1 MRNSCRAPV
10 ARVMPTTGFPGSDKI
25 AAIQMVS
32 TPDLQENLDSAS
44 RLIKL
49 AAEQG
54 AQLVLLPEVFA
65 VLEGGPMAEFAEL
78 EGHGPIQEFLASQA
92 KENQLILIGGTIP
105 LLSRP
110 GKPGGESGGVLDD
123 GRVRPA
129 CLVYNQQGK
138 QIARYDKIHLFDV
151 MVDDKQSEYS
161 ESLSYEAGDEV
172 VSVETDIVHLGLS
185 ICYDMRFPELYRRL
199 FNKGAELITVP
210 AAFTRVTGEAHWESI
225 LRARAIENQCYIL
238 AAGQGG
244 KHSENRETW
253 GHSMIIDPWG
263 SVLAMLPD
271 GEGVAIAEIDLDF
284 LRDVRRRM
292 PIADHIQLKS
302 E

>member
-1 MRNSCRAPV
+1 
-10 ARVMPTTGFPGSDKI
+10 
-25 AAIQMVS
+25 MVS
-32 TPDLQENLDSAS
+32 TSSLQHNLDSAA

-54 AQLVLLPEVFA
+54 AKLVLLPEVFA
-65 VLEGGPMAEFAEL
+65 VLEGGPMAEFAEV
-78 EGHGPIQEFLASQA
+78 EGSGPIQEFLSKQA
-92 KENQLILIGGTIP
+92 CENRLTVVGGTIP
-105 LLSRP
+105 LLTRP
-110 GKPGGESGGVLDD
+110 GMSEKDEGGVLED

-129 CLVYNQQGK
+129 CLVYDDQGR

-151 MVDDKQSEYS
+151 AVDDNQSEYS
-161 ESLSYEAGDEV
+161 ESRSYEAGDEV
-172 VSVETDIVHLGLS
+172 ICIDTDVAKLGLT
-185 ICYDMRFPELYRRL
+185 ICYDMRFPELYRKL
-199 FNKGAELITVP
+199 FNNGAELITVP

-263 SVLAMLPD
+263 SILAQIPE
-271 GEGVAIAEIDLDF
+271 GEGVAIAEIDLEF
-284 LRDVRRRM
+284 VRDVRKRM
-292 PIADHIQLKS
+292 PIAEHIRLQDS
-302 E
+302 

>member
-1 MRNSCRAPV
+1 M
-10 ARVMPTTGFPGSDKI
+10 TTKI

-32 TPDLQENLDSAS
+32 TSSLQHNLDSAA

-54 AQLVLLPEVFA
+54 AKLVLLPEVFA
-65 VLEGGPMAEFAEL
+65 VLEGGPMAEFAEV
-78 EGHGPIQEFLASQA
+78 EGSGPIQEFLSKQA
-92 KENQLILIGGTIP
+92 CENRLTVVGGTIP
-105 LLSRP
+105 LLTRP
-110 GKPGGESGGVLDD
+110 GMSEKDEGGVLED

-129 CLVYNQQGK
+129 CLVYDDQGR

-151 MVDDKQSEYS
+151 AVDDNQSEYS
-161 ESLSYEAGDEV
+161 ESRSYEAGDEV
-172 VSVETDIVHLGLS
+172 ICIDTDVAKLGLT
-185 ICYDMRFPELYRRL
+185 ICYDMRFPELYRKL
-199 FNKGAELITVP
+199 FNNGAELITVP

-263 SVLAMLPD
+263 SILAQIPE
-271 GEGVAIAEIDLDF
+271 GEGVAIAEIDLEF
-284 LRDVRRRM
+284 VRDVRKRM
-292 PIADHIQLKS
+292 PIAEHIRLQDS
-302 E
+302 

>member
-1 MRNSCRAPV
+1 MSH
-10 ARVMPTTGFPGSDKI
+10 KI

-110 GKPGGESGGVLDD
+110 GKPGGESGGVLGD

-244 KHSENRETW
+244 KHSENRETG

-263 SVLAMLPD
+263 SVLAMIPD
-271 GEGVAIAEIDLDF
+271 GEGVAIAEIDLEF
-284 LRDVRRRM
+284 LRDVRMRM